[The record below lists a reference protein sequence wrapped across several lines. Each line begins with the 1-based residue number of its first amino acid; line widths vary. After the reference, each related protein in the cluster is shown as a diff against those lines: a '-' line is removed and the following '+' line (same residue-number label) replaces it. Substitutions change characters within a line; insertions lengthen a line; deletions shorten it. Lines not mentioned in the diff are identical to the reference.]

1 MIDYRNNGFQNKGG
15 DLDITN
21 KCTLQC
27 PTCSRG
33 KFNYKSNDIPGG
45 DLTIEEWQ
53 DLTDYF
59 STLTLNGTY
68 GDPVFNPNLAS
79 EQARFTAIVLFPTPP
94 LPLLT
99 AMIFRIPSIFC
110 NSGALL

>member
-1 MIDYRNNGFQNKGG
+1 MIDYKNNGFENKGG

-27 PTCSRG
+27 PTCARG
-33 KFNYKSNDIPGG
+33 NFNYKSNDIPGS

-59 STLTLNGTY
+59 SSLTLNGTY
-68 GDPVFNPNLAS
+68 GDPVFNPYLIQMDAY
-79 EQARFTAIVLFPTPP
+79 VL
-94 LPLLT
+94 
-99 AMIFRIPSIFC
+99 I
-110 NSGALL
+110 